1 MDMWSSASPR
11 LRSGPMAASLARAVM
26 SEPEKPD
33 SVRGGDVSVGL
44 WSGHKGKEK
53 GGEGREG
60 WSED

>member
-1 MDMWSSASPR
+1 
-11 LRSGPMAASLARAVM
+11 M